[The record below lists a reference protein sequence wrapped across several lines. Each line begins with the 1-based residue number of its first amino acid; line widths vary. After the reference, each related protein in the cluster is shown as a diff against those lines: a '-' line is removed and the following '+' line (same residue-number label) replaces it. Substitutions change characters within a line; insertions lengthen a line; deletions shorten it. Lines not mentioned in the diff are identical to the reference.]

1 MQVQIVRRSCD
12 NPKCHSEVDLKPG
25 HLTPMQEVEMSNW
38 IVLTKEHVL
47 VTGENPQPLGK
58 IACSAT
64 CAVEIIRNGLLD
76 VPKKA
81 IN

>member
-1 MQVQIVRRSCD
+1 MQIQILRRSCD
-12 NPKCHSEVDLKPG
+12 NPKCDVSVDLKPG
-25 HLTPMQEVEMSNW
+25 HLTPMQEAEMSNW

-47 VTGENPQPLGK
+47 NSGENPTPLGK
-58 IACSAT
+58 IACCAT

-76 VPKKA
+76 LPKRP